1 MISLHSRIIAM
12 AIGIAIIILIFFFVR
27 KKYMEQLY
35 SLIWILIGCFFI
47 TISLFPKIVNLISN
61 LLGIEFSAIGVI
73 VVSIFGLGAILLH
86 LSTIITLHNKKIR
99 EFEKKLALMKSDK
112 ENKN

>member
-12 AIGIAIIILIFFFVR
+12 AIGIAIILLILVFVR
-27 KKYMEQLY
+27 KKYLEQLY

-47 TISLFPKIVNLISN
+47 IISLFPGVVNLISN
-61 LLGIEFSAIGVI
+61 LLGIDFSPIGVV

-86 LSTIITLHNKKIR
+86 LSTILTIHNKKIR
-99 EFEKKLALMKSDK
+99 EFEKKLALMKNDK
-112 ENKN
+112 ENKE